1 MARMLARGWLI
12 AALALAGALAGPRLA
27 LADTLAQL
35 PQFAKRPRP
44 FPG

>member
-1 MARMLARGWLI
+1 VVSG
-12 AALALAGALAGPRLA
+12 AAAVCVNEDVRVERDHP
-27 LADTLAQL
+27 LAQL